1 MKYLTLETFKDFV
14 CIGSECPFTCCR
26 DWKIVID
33 EETDHYYQSVEGDMG
48 ERLRNCIHRENGNA
62 WFVLNEEDASC
73 PFLNEKGLCSI
84 YINLGEEHLSNTC
97 KYYPRF
103 LFYEGDICFAGISI
117 SCP

>member
-14 CIGSECPFTCCR
+14 CIGSECPFTCCM

-62 WFVLNEEDASC
+62 
-73 PFLNEKGLCSI
+73 
-84 YINLGEEHLSNTC
+84 
-97 KYYPRF
+97 
-103 LFYEGDICFAGISI
+103 
-117 SCP
+117 